1 MSYIAKLFTARV
13 GVFCV
18 LHMLTT
24 FVIFWLILG
33 LNINPTLVAGVVI
46 SFVITPFWLLLITMN
61 LELSKHIAKI
71 VYGRNTND

>member
-1 MSYIAKLFTARV
+1 M
-13 GVFCV
+13 
-18 LHMLTT
+18 
-24 FVIFWLILG
+24 LG